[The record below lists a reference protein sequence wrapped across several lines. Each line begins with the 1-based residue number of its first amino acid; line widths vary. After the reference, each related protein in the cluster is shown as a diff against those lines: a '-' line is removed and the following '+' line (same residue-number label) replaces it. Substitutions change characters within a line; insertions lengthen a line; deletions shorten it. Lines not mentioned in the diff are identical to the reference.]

1 MRCPGCKEETFEE
14 ELIAGKCPLCGT
26 KIMDSTEPPASSASE
41 PFIKCISDYDETP
54 IDLAGAPVRDI
65 IEDIFEDIFSGVER
79 TLLISY
85 MAYDISQNT
94 GLEIKQ
100 ARNVA
105 RQVVDLDEASFEFD
119 VIPAW
124 YDEFKL
130 KKCSRCGKMHLMIG
144 KKMLK
149 GRIED
154 GVGEYDIEYI
164 CRRCA

>member
-1 MRCPGCKEETFEE
+1 MRCPSCNEETFEE

-26 KIMDSTEPPASSASE
+26 KIMEPKASGNAASAE
-41 PFIKCISDYDETP
+41 PFIKCVTDYDETSV
-54 IDLAGAPVRDI
+54 DLGAAPVRDI
-65 IEDIFEDIFSGVER
+65 IEDIFEDIFSNVER

-105 RQVVDLDEASFEFD
+105 RQVVDLDEASFEFE

-124 YDEFKL
+124 HDEFKL
-130 KKCSRCGKMHLMIG
+130 KKCARCGKLHLMIG
-144 KKMLK
+144 RKVLK
-149 GRIED
+149 GCIED

-164 CRRCA
+164 CRRCS